1 MAAGRHRHEGHF
13 QPVTAGFVPEFGK
26 ALQSFVNRAV
36 DAVVTGYGD
45 RLDGLG
51 AWLTAPVRWVETGL
65 LLVPVP
71 AFILVVAAGA
81 WLASRRIGFVL
92 AMAALPAALSGLGV
106 WNEAMQSLA
115 LVVVAVLFVVLLGL
129 PLGVAAA
136 RLPRLGR
143 ALTPLYDL
151 MQTIPSFVYLIP
163 VAMVLGL
170 GRAPALVATLIY
182 ALPPF
187 ARLTELG
194 LRGVDAGVVEASR
207 ALGLRPRQEFWLV
220 ELPLARPTI
229 LQGLNQAIMM
239 ALAMVVVASMIGAKG
254 LGEIVLLGLQR
265 ADPGL
270 GFVGGLA
277 IVLLAVLLD
286 RMAQAVLGAPP
297 PSEAERP

>member
-1 MAAGRHRHEGHF
+1 MTAA
-13 QPVTAGFVPEFGK
+13 FVPDVGK
-26 ALQSFVNRAV
+26 ALQGAVNRAV

-51 AWLTAPVRWVETGL
+51 AVLIAPVRLIEAGL
-65 LLVPVP
+65 QSIPVP
-71 AFILVVAAGA
+71 AFIMAVAAGA
-81 WLASRRIGFVL
+81 WLATRRIGFGL
-92 AMAALPAALSGLGV
+92 GMAALPAALLALGV
-106 WNEAMQSLA
+106 WGEAMQSLA
-115 LVVVAVLFVVLLGL
+115 LVTVAVLLVVLLGL

-143 ALTPLYDL
+143 MLAPLYDL

-194 LRGVDAGVVEASR
+194 LRGVDPGFTEAAR
-207 ALGLRPRQEFWLV
+207 ALGLRPHQSFWLV

-239 ALAMVVVASMIGAKG
+239 ALGMVVVASMIGAKG

-286 RMAQAVLGAPP
+286 RMAQAVLGPRRDV
-297 PSEAERP
+297 S

>member
-1 MAAGRHRHEGHF
+1 MAAGGCGRQGRV
-13 QPVTAGFVPEFGK
+13 QPVTPGWLPDFGK
-26 ALQSFVNRAV
+26 TLQGLVNRGV
-36 DAVVTGYGD
+36 DTVVTGYGD
-45 RLDGLG
+45 SLDGFSAL
-51 AWLTAPVRWVETGL
+51 LTAPVRAVETAL
-65 LLVPVP
+65 LHIPVPVF
-71 AFILVVAAGA
+71 ALAVAAGA
-81 WLASRRIGFVL
+81 WLARRRWGFAL
-92 AMAALPAALSGLGV
+92 AMAVLPLVLAVLGV
-106 WNEAMQSLA
+106 WTEAMQSLA
-115 LVVVAVLFVVLLGL
+115 LVTVAVLLVVILGL

-143 ALTPLYDL
+143 VLSPLYDL

-194 LRGVDAGVVEASR
+194 LRGVDGELVLAAR
-207 ALGLRPRQEFWLV
+207 ALGLGPRQTLWLI

-254 LGEIVLLGLQR
+254 LGEVVLLGLQR

-277 IVLLAVLLD
+277 IVLLAILLD
-286 RMAQAVLGAPP
+286 RMAQAIFV
-297 PSEAERP
+297 ERRQEG

>member
-1 MAAGRHRHEGHF
+1 MT
-13 QPVTAGFVPEFGK
+13 TALVPDLGK
-26 ALQSFVNRAV
+26 ALQGSVNRAV
-36 DAVVTGYGD
+36 DALVTGYGD
-45 RLDGLG
+45 RFDGLS
-51 AWLTAPVRWVETGL
+51 AVLTAPVRLVETL
-65 LLVPVP
+65 LHHVP
-71 AFILVVAAGA
+71 APAFALTIAIGA
-81 WLASRRIGFVL
+81 WLATRRIGFAL
-92 AMAALPAALSGLGV
+92 TMAALPLALAGLGV
-106 WNEAMQSLA
+106 WGEAMQSLA
-115 LVVVAVLFVVLLGL
+115 LVTVAVVLVLLLGL

-143 ALTPLYDL
+143 ALAPLYDL

-163 VAMVLGL
+163 VAMLLGL
-170 GRAPALVATLIY
+170 GRAPALVATLVY

-194 LRGVDAGVVEASR
+194 LRGVEAGLVEASR
-207 ALGLRPRQEFWLV
+207 ALGLQPRQTFWLV

-254 LGEIVLLGLQR
+254 LGEVVLLGLQR

-270 GFVGGLA
+270 GFVGGLG

-286 RMAQAVLGAPP
+286 RMAQAILGARQPP
-297 PSEAERP
+297 Q

>member
-1 MAAGRHRHEGHF
+1 VVA
-13 QPVTAGFVPEFGK
+13 PVSDGWLPDLGK
-26 ALQSFVNRAV
+26 TLQGAVNRAV

-45 RLDGLG
+45 KLDGVS
-51 AWLTAPVRWVETGL
+51 AALTAPVRGLETAL
-65 LLVPVP
+65 ALVPAPVF
-71 AFILVVAAGA
+71 AAAVALGA
-81 WLASRRIGFVL
+81 WAASRRPGFTLGMAVL
-92 AMAALPAALSGLGV
+92 PLLIAMLGV
-106 WNEAMQSLA
+106 WAEAMQSLA
-115 LVVVAVLFVVLLGL
+115 LIIVSVLLVLLLGL
-129 PLGVAAA
+129 PLGFMAA
-136 RLPRLGR
+136 RVLPLSR
-143 ALTPLYDL
+143 ALSPLYDL

-194 LRGVDAGVVEASR
+194 LRGVDRELVQAAR
-207 ALGLRPRQEFWLV
+207 ALGLGRWQTLWLI
-220 ELPLARPTI
+220 ELPLARASI

-270 GFVGGLA
+270 GFIGGLA
-277 IVLLAVLLD
+277 IVLLAILLD
-286 RMAQAVLGAPP
+286 RMAQAVLG
-297 PSEAERP
+297 RR

>member
-1 MAAGRHRHEGHF
+1 MTT
-13 QPVTAGFVPEFGK
+13 VLVPDLGK
-26 ALQSFVNRAV
+26 ALQGAVNRAV
-36 DAVVTGYGD
+36 DALVTGYGD
-45 RLDGLG
+45 KLDGFG
-51 AWLTAPVRWVETGL
+51 AVLTAPVRLVETAL
-65 LLVPVP
+65 QHVPVP
-71 AFILVVAAGA
+71 AFVLAVAAGA
-81 WLASRRIGFVL
+81 WLATRRIGFAL
-92 AMAALPAALSGLGV
+92 AMAVLPLALAGLGV
-106 WNEAMQSLA
+106 WGEAMQSLA
-115 LVVVAVLFVVLLGL
+115 LVAVAVLLVVLLGL

-143 ALTPLYDL
+143 ALAPLYDL

-163 VAMVLGL
+163 VAMLLGL
-170 GRAPALVATLIY
+170 GRAPALVATLVY

-194 LRGVDAGVVEASR
+194 LRGVDAGLVEASR
-207 ALGLRPRQEFWLV
+207 ALGLQPRQAFWLI
-220 ELPLARPTI
+220 ELPLARPVI

-277 IVLLAVLLD
+277 IVIVAILLD
-286 RMAQAVLGAPP
+286 RMAQALLGQRR
-297 PSEAERP
+297 SVD

>member
-1 MAAGRHRHEGHF
+1 VS
-13 QPVTAGFVPEFGK
+13 PDWLPDVGK
-26 ALQSFVNRAV
+26 ALQRLVNRAV

-45 RLDGLG
+45 DLEGFSAL
-51 AWLTAPVRWVETGL
+51 LTAPVRGVETAL
-65 LLVPVP
+65 LHIPVPV
-71 AFILVVAAGA
+71 FVLVVAAGA
-81 WLASRRIGFVL
+81 WLAQRRIGFAL
-92 AMAALPAALSGLGV
+92 AMAILPLILAGLGL
-106 WNEAMQSLA
+106 WAEAMQSLA
-115 LVVVAVLFVVLLGL
+115 LVTVAVLLVAILGL

-143 ALTPLYDL
+143 VLAPVYDL

-194 LRGVDAGVVEASR
+194 LRGVDGGMVEGAR
-207 ALGLRPRQEFWLV
+207 ALGLRPRQTLWLV
-220 ELPLARPTI
+220 ELPLARPVI

-254 LGEIVLLGLQR
+254 LGEVVLLGLQR

-277 IVLLAVLLD
+277 IVALAILLD
-286 RMAQAVLGAPP
+286 RMAQAILG
-297 PSEAERP
+297 ERRPLA

>member
-1 MAAGRHRHEGHF
+1 MTT
-13 QPVTAGFVPEFGK
+13 VLVPDLGK
-26 ALQSFVNRAV
+26 VLQGAVNRAV
-36 DAVVTGYGD
+36 DALVTGYGD
-45 RLDGLG
+45 KLDGVG
-51 AWLTAPVRWVETGL
+51 AVLTAPVRLVEMAL
-65 LLVPVP
+65 QHVPVP
-71 AFILVVAAGA
+71 AFVLAVAAGA
-81 WLASRRIGFVL
+81 WLATRRIGFAL
-92 AMAALPAALSGLGV
+92 AMAVLPLALAGLGV
-106 WNEAMQSLA
+106 WGEAMQSLA
-115 LVVVAVLFVVLLGL
+115 LVAVAVLLVVLLGL

-143 ALTPLYDL
+143 ALAPLYDL

-163 VAMVLGL
+163 VAMLLGL

-194 LRGVDAGVVEASR
+194 LRGVDAGLVEASR
-207 ALGLRPRQEFWLV
+207 ALGLQPRQAFWLI
-220 ELPLARPTI
+220 ELPLARPVI

-254 LGEIVLLGLQR
+254 LGEVVLLGLQR

-277 IVLLAVLLD
+277 IVILAILLD
-286 RMAQAVLGAPP
+286 RMAQALLG
-297 PSEAERP
+297 RRRTFD

>member
-1 MAAGRHRHEGHF
+1 MI
-13 QPVTAGFVPEFGK
+13 PDWLPEFGK
-26 ALQSFVNRAV
+26 ALQRLVNRAV
-36 DAVVTGYGD
+36 DAIVTGYGD
-45 RLDGLG
+45 DLDGFSAL
-51 AWLTAPVRWVETGL
+51 LTAPVRGVETAL
-65 LLVPVP
+65 LHVPVP
-71 AFILVVAAGA
+71 VFVLAVAGGA
-81 WLASRRIGFVL
+81 WLAGRKIGFAL
-92 AMAALPAALSGLGV
+92 AMALLPLVLAGLGV

-115 LVVVAVLFVVLLGL
+115 LVVVAVLLVAILGL
-129 PLGVAAA
+129 PLGIAAA

-143 ALTPLYDL
+143 ALAPLYDL

-194 LRGVDAGVVEASR
+194 LRGIDAGLVQAAR
-207 ALGLRPRQEFWLV
+207 ALGLGPRQTLWLV

-270 GFVGGLA
+270 GFVGGMAIVVLA
-277 IVLLAVLLD
+277 ILLD
-286 RMAQAVLGAPP
+286 RMAQAVLGAR
-297 PSEAERP
+297 RPLA

>member
-1 MAAGRHRHEGHF
+1 MI
-13 QPVTAGFVPEFGK
+13 PDWLPEFGK
-26 ALQSFVNRAV
+26 ALQRLVNRAV
-36 DAVVTGYGD
+36 DAIVTGYGD
-45 RLDGLG
+45 DLDGFSAL
-51 AWLTAPVRWVETGL
+51 LTAPVRGVETAL
-65 LLVPVP
+65 LHVPVP
-71 AFILVVAAGA
+71 VFVLAIAIGA
-81 WLASRRIGFVL
+81 WLAGRKLGFAL
-92 AMAALPAALSGLGV
+92 AMALLPLVLAGLGV

-115 LVVVAVLFVVLLGL
+115 LVVVAVLLVAILGL
-129 PLGVAAA
+129 PLGIAAA

-143 ALTPLYDL
+143 ALAPFYDL

-194 LRGVDAGVVEASR
+194 LRGIDAGLVQAAR
-207 ALGLRPRQEFWLV
+207 ALGLGPRQTLWLV

-270 GFVGGLA
+270 GFVGGMAIVVLA
-277 IVLLAVLLD
+277 ILLD
-286 RMAQAVLGAPP
+286 RMAQAVLGAR
-297 PSEAERP
+297 RPLA